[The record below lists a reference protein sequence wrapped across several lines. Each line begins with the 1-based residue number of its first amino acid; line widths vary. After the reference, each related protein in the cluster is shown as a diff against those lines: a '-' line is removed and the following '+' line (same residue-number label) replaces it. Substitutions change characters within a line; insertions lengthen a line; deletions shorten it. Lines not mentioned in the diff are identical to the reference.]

1 MPLINFPSRKGDI
14 YDDAENL
21 LNFILR
27 IGMKL
32 QILEEDPPELM
43 EFKQKLLSWMNEELE
58 KIGDRI

>member
-1 MPLINFPSRKGDI
+1 MPITEFPHRKGSI

-32 QILEEDPPELM
+32 QILEGDSPELM